1 MSPPVLSLIIFI
13 ACIAL
18 FIWDKLPMATTAI
31 LGCVLMVLF
40 GVCEFKTAFG
50 QFASSTVILTI
61 GVMIIGAA
69 ISETGLA
76 ATIGAWIVKVSHG
89 SETKLIVGTYLAS
102 AFMSAFLT
110 NSAVLAIFIPIIMG
124 LSISNANIKAKNLI
138 MPIAYGCV
146 IGGSVHAGR
155 LYTAVDSARAVGRS
169 RRQNV

>member
-1 MSPPVLSLIIFI
+1 MSPAVLSLIIFI

-69 ISETGLA
+69 IRNRFGCNNRRMDRQSIARFGNKTDCRYISGFGIHVRVLDQFR
-76 ATIGAWIVKVSHG
+76 SSCNFHPDHHG
-89 SETKLIVGTYLAS
+89 
-102 AFMSAFLT
+102 
-110 NSAVLAIFIPIIMG
+110 IIEF
-124 LSISNANIKAKNLI
+124 
-138 MPIAYGCV
+138 
-146 IGGSVHAGR
+146 
-155 LYTAVDSARAVGRS
+155 
-169 RRQNV
+169 